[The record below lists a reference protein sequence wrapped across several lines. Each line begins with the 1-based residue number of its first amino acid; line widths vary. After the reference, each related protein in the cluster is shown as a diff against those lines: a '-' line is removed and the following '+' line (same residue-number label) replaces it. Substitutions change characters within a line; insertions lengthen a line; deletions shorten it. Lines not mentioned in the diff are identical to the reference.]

1 MIHKGLRRF
10 IEKDAAGR
18 LQPAVVPKVRRI
30 ASFLWDVEWEEALR
44 TVPGWIAHLLT
55 GDRKGIWN
63 VFVTKIWQLTFRI
76 DRDEIIDLDDEDYH

>member
-1 MIHKGLRRF
+1 M
-10 IEKDAAGR
+10 
-18 LQPAVVPKVRRI
+18 
-30 ASFLWDVEWEEALR
+30 EWEEALR
-44 TVPGWIAHLLT
+44 TVPGWMAHLLI